1 MHFNQRSSP
10 PVLLSAVIAVLTLV
24 TSTADS
30 TRAQDLD
37 FGQLVERALQV
48 RSQTLFGIREPL
60 AAPASPADV
69 VPRAEATAAERLLL
83 AGGLEASFLT
93 RRIADRAD
101 MLVFWPDAQGY
112 THLIFCI
119 EQPRQGRTPA
129 GNGGLNA
136 SIQRVE
142 VATGEVETVLHGMSR
157 CDGIRR
163 TPWETVLA
171 TEESPDGR
179 AYELRDPL
187 ATTGHWVA
195 DRARG
200 DVRTRIDG
208 LDPSRDVVQRQALPT
223 MAWEGL
229 TVLPSGVVYG
239 VDELRP
245 GTSVPDRDGGSLYK
259 FVPDFPR
266 TVEGPLRD
274 LAASP
279 LASGSVYAL
288 SVSCFEPSHP
298 AFPQFGQG
306 CEVGVGAWVE
316 VDALS
321 ARNDAHDH
329 GATGYYRSEDLHRD
343 PLYDG
348 PGVRF
353 CWATTGRSAAAHFGA
368 VLCAVDERPVPLTV
382 AETIDPRT
390 GFTYLADEGR
400 FATVE
405 VRRFL
410 DGDERFN
417 SLDNLHFQP
426 YTGILYVLEDHRFG
440 EIWAC
445 LRDGADRD
453 LRSDGCISIASV
465 ADPRAEPTGFEFD
478 GSGRTAFLVLQHGE
492 NSPQTLDFGANPVD
506 GRTADVI
513 RITGFEVPLSTDP
526 LHPRSPAP

>member
-1 MHFNQRSSP
+1 MHPNQRSSP
-10 PVLLSAVIAVLTLV
+10 RPVLSSLIAVLTLV
-24 TSTADS
+24 SSTAVPA
-30 TRAQDLD
+30 RAQELD
-37 FGQLVERALQV
+37 FGQLVQRALEV

-60 AAPASPADV
+60 AAPASAADV

-93 RRIADRAD
+93 RRIADRGD
-101 MLVFWPDAQGY
+101 MLVFWPDAQDY

-142 VATGEVETVLHGMSR
+142 VATGGVETVLHGMSR

-163 TPWETVLA
+163 TPWGTVLA
-171 TEESPDGR
+171 TEETADGR

-187 ATTGHWVA
+187 VTTGHWVA
-195 DRARG
+195 DRTVG
-200 DVRTRIDG
+200 DVRSRIDG
-208 LDPSRDVVQRQALPT
+208 LEPSRDVVQRQALPT
-223 MAWEGL
+223 LAWEGL
-229 TVLPSGVVYG
+229 TVLPGGVVYG

-245 GTSVPDRDGGSLYK
+245 GTGAPDRDGGSVYK

-266 TVEGPLRD
+266 TAEGPLHD

-288 SVSCFEPSHP
+288 SVSCFEASHV
-298 AFPQFGQG
+298 AFPQYGQG
-306 CEVGVGAWVE
+306 CEVGIGAWVE
-316 VDALS
+316 VSALS
-321 ARNDAHDH
+321 ARGDAHDR

-343 PLYDG
+343 PRYDG

-353 CWATTGRSAAAHFGA
+353 CWATTGRSPASNFGA
-368 VLCAVDERPVPLTV
+368 VLCATDETPVPPTP
-382 AETIDPRT
+382 AQTIDPRT
-390 GFTYLADEGR
+390 GFAYLADGDR

-426 YTGILYVLEDHRFG
+426 QTGILYVLEDHRFG

-465 ADPRAEPTGFEFD
+465 ADPQAEPTGFEFD
-478 GSGRTAFLVLQHGE
+478 GSGRTAFVVLQHGE
-492 NSPQTLDFGANPVD
+492 NNPATLDFGSNPVD

-513 RITGFEVPLSTDP
+513 RLTGFEVPLSP
-526 LHPRSPAP
+526 GSLRVRRPNP